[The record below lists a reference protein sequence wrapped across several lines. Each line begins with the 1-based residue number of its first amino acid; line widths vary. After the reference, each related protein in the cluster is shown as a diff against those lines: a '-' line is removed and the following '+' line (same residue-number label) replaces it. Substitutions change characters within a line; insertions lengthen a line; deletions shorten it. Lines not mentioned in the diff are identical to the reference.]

1 MSESTNMLRELN
13 VDVAAGGVQK
23 TCVTEAGE
31 VQESQAD
38 VVAED
43 EQSVCADEAV
53 QELCGAAAQSML
65 AVSRAGHDRD
75 TVYVVVDSDPEYVWL
90 VDGRRRLL
98 ANPKKKK
105 RKHVQ
110 IIRHLPDGLAE
121 QIQAVTLDAHVR
133 KIISAYAGNRK

>member
-1 MSESTNMLRELN
+1 MSESTNML
-13 VDVAAGGVQK
+13 
-23 TCVTEAGE
+23 
-31 VQESQAD
+31 
-38 VVAED
+38 
-43 EQSVCADEAV
+43 
-53 QELCGAAAQSML
+53 L

-133 KIISAYAGNRK
+133 KIISAYAENRK

>member
-1 MSESTNMLRELN
+1 MSESTNTLRDAAAAGDVQN
-13 VDVAAGGVQK
+13 VCADEAAQEQRVAAVAGDVQ
-23 TCVTEAGE
+23 G
-31 VQESQAD
+31 
-38 VVAED
+38 
-43 EQSVCADEAV
+43 VCADEAV
-53 QELCGAAAQSML
+53 QEPCADAAGCGSRPML

-75 TVYVVVDSDPEYVWL
+75 TVYVVTDSDPEYVWL

-110 IIRHLPDGLAE
+110 IIRHLPEGLAE

-133 KIISAYAGNRK
+133 KIISVYAGNVK